1 MFRKISFVF
10 IVAFSL
16 SFAENGDNSNAFNK
30 YMSPEG
36 GINPLSGTVAIQ
48 KEIGSISVGQ
58 VKANFSIKYSGN
70 IFEEAKKS
78 NDEVKSGLVG
88 LGWSFGRA
96 KIVCDC
102 KNNSFLG
109 DDDYYLITAEGNRYK
124 IFEETA
130 WRKHFNVNYINGAS
144 ERWWVEG
151 NPYWKVEPIIEK
163 KVRLELS
170 GSEWDVIKGW
180 KITDAEGIVHTY
192 GDVDET
198 NSLTGPEAKAT
209 EYDLIWLQY
218 QDGGVWKA
226 ASGLMETA
234 YGGTPSYYP
243 VAWNLS
249 KEEALDG
256 SFLKYDYEQISEKLF
271 GYFEWNGKE
280 KWNPDVRYTRETYLK
295 SVTASNNAQIEFSYE
310 NKGEDDFV
318 GEVYD
323 DEGEHE
329 TLLDDGLDM
338 YREKFSRKFLSRI
351 ETYKPGKKD
360 PETET
365 EKEKKDRFLG
375 LVTLC
380 YTPLQQH
387 TPYIKRLLS
396 AIHFFNQDV
405 EEVDYEEY
413 SYYTNPEIA
422 KPSYSKEYS
431 YPLGALYAIKGKKCG
446 WVEYSYKYES
456 MGNGHVEELP
466 LDHVYGQG
474 HLEDGTAYIVGRKDQ
489 YKNTQVGQYSITQKE
504 SRLMIYTRI
513 LGRWIGSDL
522 LDEEGKYISDIDA
535 VQFGDAGW
543 FMTVKNKSKAMVFQ
557 WNGKEWQK
565 MISRKLIHE
574 TGVLKTNK
582 VEFAVAGPDYAFV
595 YQIHDK
601 EHLKI
606 TFFWTKWNNL
616 PNEIYLEGT
625 NDSMDG
631 SGYKIVPLKNH
642 LLVQF
647 PETGLCGGNCLG
659 YNVYT
664 FKDGQ
669 FSHNSTI
676 KKSGRDSDNNIYL
689 NGSFLYDVGEADDWF
704 DNSRV
709 MIYAWN
715 GHDWKHMS
723 PSYEFNN
730 SDKANIEAFG
740 KDYFAVRYNDKR
752 HLRIFAFNGNI
763 WDGNAYHEKFFNWQ
777 MSSGFE
783 WTGYGSTDFVVTTS
797 SYRKYWYNDVQK
809 NKRLKVFYNKNNA
822 GWIKKDYDRL
832 KGFEGD
838 AKQPIVGTDWFV
850 EKNASRRAWIWRNNQ
865 WETEDLSGVDY
876 LSKSEFP
883 KSDEIRSLGGNLIV
897 ASKEGNYMTP
907 GKTRLIYKVK
917 DSFINTFGTYLVRS
931 KEIFE
936 PVADRSVV
944 YGYSFMPNEN
954 AKGAFAFDDV
964 TNTPLMDVMKVEV
977 MKIDKDKPAAKGIV
991 ERQLCDLIDGQN
1003 KEHIAV
1009 GSVCQEIQWSMDQ
1022 SSKISQTKTY
1032 FERNR
1037 YDWPYPVY
1045 LDQEVSKVEVARGLK
1060 TVVKNEYSE
1069 NNGLLK
1075 KKTKKQGNRQTVE
1088 NYVFVADLD
1097 NSSENDV
1104 AEELNNQ
1111 NRLNVLAGSYSCIPN
1126 CSDKGF
1132 IVAASANGLS
1142 KPKDLN
1148 GGKVS
1153 LVTSSWKFLPKGKVL
1168 ESDLKAN
1175 IKSIALNSTGD
1186 SNWERQSLSS
1196 KYSNKHV
1203 VETIEGPRNI
1213 KTASFYENSELG
1225 KKLGSAANCGIE
1237 ECLMLSGETC
1247 NVENWENCDI
1257 YPLKGAAKDVV
1268 GISSADFLDYGRFSS
1283 SVIKLTS
1290 TKPLVGTVQNAK
1302 NEEYTFTAWL
1312 QYGAENGTLS
1322 LSVNG
1327 STVSAGSWEIRPGS
1341 LPQDSVGKW
1350 KRIEWKGTLNS
1361 GKTTIALSVQN
1372 VSTFVRLQD
1381 IRIIPST
1388 ATSTT
1393 TYWNPKWDKI
1403 ETSVDSRGVASYVNF
1418 DDLGRETE
1426 YFSETAEGDV
1436 YLSSKTT
1443 YVDGNCTAFSDGSDV
1458 LTSLRLN
1465 GQPQKL
1471 PEPVLNGNRNATYV
1485 LSDSKINIDF
1495 TTLLS
1500 SDGVKFKL
1508 YPEGNEPEQWE
1519 SRGCGSLCYPS
1530 FSFATDKMN
1539 WILKV
1544 DVQPYDIG
1552 VYEFNLK
1559 KRESDWIE
1567 YGAFDGFAKGNSP
1580 RYVND
1585 SDSSSVVYKAPSG
1598 TLNENNFDGNA
1609 WGQNKEI
1616 FTDKIAEFDVFSGV
1630 YGSMLTYVSVE
1641 EKLQNEYPKVFKK
1654 SATAWNAKNL
1664 EEKYFRADN
1673 VKLAET
1679 SSGTPVLFYNKN
1691 IAEGIIANPKNPS
1704 ETHRGFVNI
1713 NSLSAKRWN
1722 ESKGKYEDF
1731 GSLPI
1736 LVNSSFLLDKISRTI
1751 SFQSGSIS
1759 SYVAGR
1765 VSENEALSLDAVA
1778 GPEGKIY
1785 VAYVGT
1791 SGYFYGCGEKGNE
1804 PCDAPFVYVKRLY
1817 EASEVEGA
1825 SRDIWAGVSMIDGS
1839 PLYQGDI
1846 LSWSENIYDAIGA
1859 VNKLKLASDGYNLY
1873 LAVLYELPD
1882 EDENTDGKASS
1893 SSQWLISS
1901 SSSTGSL
1908 LKPTHALSVFKGSI
1922 KKNYIVNG
1930 KTYSSYLKWE
1940 PLKDLSIKSTFMA
1953 KDVQEEQIRIAY
1965 MDENDDFDFA
1975 VRKSV
1980 PYLMFR
1986 NKDNDD
1992 AISVI
1997 SFRKNQWLPIG
2008 NPCFAYP
2015 NVSKNS
2021 ADLGVNNDGNPF
2033 VVFKAKD
2040 SKENLGRADK
2050 IVGMHYNSKNAKD
2063 LTLLEVSS
2071 ADVNFNKT
2079 CAFRPYILHY
2089 IANLDNVDE
2098 FIFNVRLSN
2107 PSDVKEIIIASTT
2120 NTEMSVTDFSQPI
2133 TVPLKK
2139 GENKLEV
2146 RVVGNDGSTLSYRF
2160 DLYRYYPE
2168 NPNFYT
2174 VGLMANVQ
2182 TGMNVNGTMV
2192 IGVEPKVTQKNGTVK
2207 LDVHFEAGWTLV
2219 LVINGEKREY
2229 DVASTV
2235 EIPVDALPMTGG
2247 YIYNKEGSI
2256 IPVEIHNITIPADD
2270 TETYLWY
2277 LSSSSG
2283 SYTGSSSS
2291 SDEKYNGNSSSSSVL
2306 NQDMSTFVPDEIR
2319 NLTTSHLFAS
2329 REMNIAD
2336 RVQVKGDVFSGND
2349 LDIGVDALVDGDVYS
2364 GKSVKL
2370 RNGAHVKNVHYGM
2383 NFNIQD
2389 GATFESSTFL
2399 TSVNVPVIPTYNFG
2413 YGESKILVESP
2424 QSLSVVAGSY
2434 KDFTAK
2440 LGTNVSFAAGDYYF
2454 RNFYTDSGVKLTFAS
2469 GTRIWVGGNLR
2480 IGNDCKLL
2488 HSGQTGDLF
2497 VYVGENVTIET
2508 NVDVRAVLVAPN
2520 ATVSISTGTKI
2531 YGYVIGKSLNVQPNV
2546 TIE

>member
-1 MFRKISFVF
+1 M
-10 IVAFSL
+10 
-16 SFAENGDNSNAFNK
+16 
-30 YMSPEG
+30 
-36 GINPLSGTVAIQ
+36 SGTVALQ
-48 KEIGSISVGQ
+48 KDIGSISVGQ
-58 VKANFSIKYSGN
+58 VKADFSIKYSGN
-70 IFEEAKKS
+70 VFEEAKKS

-102 KNNSFLG
+102 KNNAFLD
-109 DDDYYLITAEGNRYK
+109 DDDYYLVTADGNRYK

-130 WRKHFNVNYINGAS
+130 WRKHFNVNYVANAPQK
-144 ERWWVEG
+144 WWVEG
-151 NPYWKVEPIIEK
+151 NPYWNVEPIIEK
-163 KVRLELS
+163 KFRLDLS
-170 GSEWDVIKGW
+170 GSEWDFIKGW

-198 NSLTGPEAKAT
+198 NSLTGPDAHAT

-218 QDGGVWKA
+218 YDDSGWKPA
-226 ASGLMETA
+226 YGLMETT

-271 GYFEWNGKE
+271 GYFKWNGNQT
-280 KWNPDVRYTRETYLK
+280 WNSIIGYTRETYLTG
-295 SVTASNNAQIEFSYE
+295 VTASNNAQIEFVYE
-310 NKGEDDFV
+310 NKGEDNFF
-318 GEVYD
+318 GEID
-323 DEGEHE
+323 DEEGENE
-329 TLLDDGLDM
+329 TLSDDGLDM
-338 YREKFSRKFLSRI
+338 YREKFSRKFLSRV

-360 PETET
+360 PKMETED
-365 EKEKKDRFLG
+365 EKKARFLG
-375 LVTLC
+375 KVTFC
-380 YTPLQQH
+380 YTPLQQG

-396 AIHFFNQDV
+396 TIHFFNQAG

-413 SYYTNPEIA
+413 SYYMNPEMA

-431 YPLGALYAIKGKKCG
+431 YPLGALYAIKGKECG
-446 WVEYSYKYES
+446 WVQYSYRYES

-474 HLEDGTAYIVGRKDQ
+474 HLEDGTKYIVGRKDE
-489 YKNTQVGQYSITQKE
+489 YKNTQVGQYSIPQKE

-513 LGRWIGSDL
+513 LGRWVGSEVEM
-522 LDEEGKYISDIDA
+522 LDENGKPISDIDIDE

-543 FMTVKNKSKAMVFQ
+543 FMAVKQKKNATIFQ

-565 MISRKLIHE
+565 MISQDLTNK
-574 TGVLKTNK
+574 TGIFTTNK
-582 VEFAVAGPDYAFV
+582 VEFAVAGPDYALV
-595 YQIHDK
+595 YQIHDD
-601 EHLKI
+601 EYLKI
-606 TFFWTKWNNL
+606 TFFWTKWNKL
-616 PNEIYLEGT
+616 PNEIKLDDT

-631 SGYKIVPLKNH
+631 AGYKIVPLKNH
-642 LLVQF
+642 FLVQY
-647 PETGLCGGNCLG
+647 PGTGCAVNCLG
-659 YNVYT
+659 YYVYT
-664 FKDGQ
+664 FKDGNFEQ
-669 FSHNSTI
+669 TYH
-676 KKSGRDSDNNIYL
+676 KSARDSDNNIYL
-689 NGSFLYDVGEADDWF
+689 NGSFLYDVGEADHWY

-723 PSYEFNN
+723 PSYEFSNG
-730 SDKANIEAFG
+730 DKANIEAFG
-740 KDYFAVRYNDKR
+740 KDYFAVRYNDRR
-752 HLRIFAFNGNI
+752 HLRIFAFENNI
-763 WDGNAYHEKFFNWQ
+763 WNGEAYHEKFFNWQ

-797 SYRKYWYNDVQK
+797 SYRKHWYNSVQK
-809 NKRLKVFYNKNNA
+809 NKRLKVFYSKNDA
-822 GWIKKDYDRL
+822 GWNKEDYGRL
-832 KGFEGD
+832 DGFEGD

-865 WETEDLSGVDY
+865 WETEELSVDGY

-883 KSDEIRSLGGNLIV
+883 NSDEIRSLGGNLIV
-897 ASKEGNYMTP
+897 ASKEGGLVTP
-907 GKTRLIYKVK
+907 GKTRFIYKVK
-917 DSFINTFGTYLVRS
+917 DSFLNAYGTYLVRS

-936 PVADRSVV
+936 PVADRSVI

-954 AKGAFAFDDV
+954 AKGAFAFDEAS
-964 TNTPLMDVMKVEV
+964 NTPLMDVMKVEI
-977 MKIDKDKPAAKGIV
+977 MKVDKDLPAAKGLV
-991 ERQLCDLIDGQN
+991 ERRLCDLIDGKG
-1003 KEHIAV
+1003 KENAAV
-1009 GSVCQEIQWSMDQ
+1009 GSVCEEIQWSMNE

-1037 YDWPYPVY
+1037 SDWPYPVY
-1045 LDQEVSKVEVARGLK
+1045 LDQEVSKVEIARGLK

-1075 KKTKKQGNRQTVE
+1075 KKTKKQGNRETVE

-1104 AEELNNQ
+1104 VIELKNQ

-1126 CSDKGF
+1126 CSEKGF

-1142 KPKDLN
+1142 KPADLN

-1153 LVTSSWKFLPKGKVL
+1153 TVTSSWKFLPKGKVL
-1168 ESDLKAN
+1168 ESNLKAN

-1257 YPLKGAAKDVV
+1257 YPLNGAAKDAV
-1268 GISSADFLDYGRFSS
+1268 GISSVNFLDYGRFSS

-1290 TKPLVGTVQNAK
+1290 AKSLIGTLQSAK

-1327 STVSAGSWEIRPGS
+1327 SPVSEGSWEIRPSS

-1350 KRIEWKGTLNS
+1350 KMIKWKGMLTG
-1361 GKTTIALSVQN
+1361 GKTTFALSVRN
-1372 VSTFVRLQD
+1372 ISTFVRLQD

-1393 TYWNPKWDKI
+1393 TYWNPKWEKI

-1418 DDLGRETE
+1418 DQLGRESE
-1426 YFSETAEGDV
+1426 HYSETSEGEV

-1443 YVDGNCTAFSDGSDV
+1443 YVDGNCTTIPEGSDV
-1458 LTSLRLN
+1458 LTSLRFN
-1465 GQPQKL
+1465 EQPQKL
-1471 PEPVLNGNRNATYV
+1471 PEPVLNADRKASYV
-1485 LSDSKINIDF
+1485 LTGSKIYIDF
-1495 TTLLS
+1495 TTLFS
-1500 SDGVKFKL
+1500 TDGVKFKL
-1508 YPEGNEPEQWE
+1508 FAGKEPDQWD
-1519 SRGCGSLCYPS
+1519 SRDCGPLCYPS
-1530 FSFATDKMN
+1530 FTFTPDKMS
-1539 WILKV
+1539 WTLKI
-1544 DVQPYDIG
+1544 DVQPYNKG
-1552 VYEFNLK
+1552 VYEFTLK
-1559 KRESDWIE
+1559 KRENDWVE

-1585 SDSSSVVYKAPSG
+1585 FDSSKVVFKVPSG
-1598 TLNENNFDGNA
+1598 ILNENNFDGNT
-1609 WGQNKEI
+1609 WKQNKEI
-1616 FTDKIAEFDVFSGV
+1616 FTDKIAEFDVFSGA
-1630 YGSMLTYVSVE
+1630 YGSLLTYVSVE

-1654 SATAWNAKNL
+1654 SATAWDAKNL
-1664 EEKYFRADN
+1664 GEKDFRADN

-1679 SSGTPVLFYNKN
+1679 SSGTPVLFYNKVA
-1691 IAEGIIANPKNPS
+1691 AEGIITNPNNPS
-1704 ETHRGFVNI
+1704 ETHLGFVNV
-1713 NSLSAKRWN
+1713 NVLSAKKWN
-1722 ESKGKYEDF
+1722 EVNDKYEDY
-1731 GSLPI
+1731 GSLPV
-1736 LVNSSFLLDKISRTI
+1736 LVNNTFSLNNSSRTVN
-1751 SFQSGSIS
+1751 FQSGTIS
-1759 SYVAGR
+1759 SYEAGR
-1765 VSENEALSLDAVA
+1765 VSENEALSLDATA

-1791 SGYFYGCGEKGNE
+1791 SSYFNNCGENSNE

-1817 EASEVEGA
+1817 EASEVQGI
-1825 SRDIWAGVSMIDGS
+1825 SRDIWAGVSMTDGA

-1846 LSWSENIYDAIGA
+1846 LSWSENIYDAIGG
-1859 VNKLKLASDGYNLY
+1859 VNKLKLASDGQNLY
-1873 LAVLYELPD
+1873 LAISYELPD
-1882 EDENTDGKASS
+1882 EDENINENTSS
-1893 SSQWLISS
+1893 SSQWATSS
-1901 SSSTGSL
+1901 SSFTGSL
-1908 LKPTHALSVFKGSI
+1908 LKPTHALSVFKGSLL
-1922 KKNYIVNG
+1922 KNYAVNG
-1930 KTYSSYLKWE
+1930 KTYSTYLKWE
-1940 PLKDLSIKSTFMA
+1940 PLRDLSIKATFMA

-1975 VRKSV
+1975 VRNSV

-1992 AISVI
+1992 AVSVI
-1997 SFRKNQWLPIG
+1997 SFKNNQWLSIG
-2008 NPCFAYP
+2008 NPGFAYP
-2015 NVSKNS
+2015 STSKS
-2021 ADLGVNNDGNPF
+2021 SVDLGVNNNGNPF
-2033 VVFKAKD
+2033 VVFNAKN
-2040 SKENLGRADK
+2040 SKENIGRANK
-2050 IVGMHYNSKNAKD
+2050 IVGMHYNPKNAKD
-2063 LTLLEVSS
+2063 LTLSEVTS

-2089 IANLDNVDE
+2089 IANLDNVE
-2098 FIFNVRLSN
+2098 NFVFNVKLSE
-2107 PSDVKEIIIASTT
+2107 PSHVKEILVATKENVKIT
-2120 NTEMSVTDFSQPI
+2120 VTDFNQPI
-2133 TVPLKK
+2133 SVPLEK

-2146 RVVGNDGSTLSYRF
+2146 RVVGNDGSTLSYKF

-2168 NPNFYT
+2168 NLNFYT

-2182 TGMNVNGTMV
+2182 TGINVNGTMV

-2219 LVINGEKREY
+2219 LVVNGEKREY

-2235 EIPVDALPMTGG
+2235 EIPVDALPLTGG
-2247 YIYNKEGSI
+2247 YIYNKDGTI
-2256 IPVEIHNITIPADD
+2256 IPLEIHNTTIPID
-2270 TETYLWY
+2270 TPEIYPWY
-2277 LSSSSG
+2277 LSSSSNG
-2283 SYTGSSSS
+2283 GNIGSSSS
-2291 SDEKYNGNSSSSSVL
+2291 SEVNQTQSSSSSSVL
-2306 NQDMSTFVPDEIR
+2306 NQDMSVIVPDEIR
-2319 NLTTSHLFAS
+2319 NLTTAHLFAS
-2329 REMNIAD
+2329 YEMNVAD
-2336 RVQVKGDVFSGND
+2336 RVHVKGDVFSGND
-2349 LDIGVDALVDGDVYS
+2349 FAIGVDASVDGDVYS
-2364 GKSVKL
+2364 SKSVTL
-2370 RNGAHVKNVHYGM
+2370 RNRAHVKNVYYGM
-2383 NFNIQD
+2383 NFNVQD
-2389 GATFESSTFL
+2389 GATYESSTKL

-2413 YGESKILVESP
+2413 YGESGILVESP
-2424 QSLSVVAGSY
+2424 QSSSLVAGSY
-2434 KDFTAK
+2434 KDFTARS
-2440 LGTNVSFAAGDYYF
+2440 GTNISFAAGDYYF
-2454 RNFYTDSGVKLTFAS
+2454 RNFYTDSRVNLTFAP
-2469 GTRIWVGGNLR
+2469 GTRIWVSGDLR
-2480 IGNDCKLL
+2480 IGNDCKLQ

-2497 VYVGENVTIET
+2497 VYAGGNVTIET
-2508 NVDVRAVLVAPN
+2508 NVEARAVLVAPN
-2520 ATVSISTGTKI
+2520 AAVSISTGTKI